1 MATMGRRPGLSSTE
15 SAFRQAFAFALR
27 QAIGNDRGAASR
39 AASELLI
46 SRQAVSLYLKEKA
59 TPSAE
64 IIRRV
69 CKRWSL
75 SIDVRG
81 NIVSDASFATAR
93 QGPVEAPAIQLPLI
107 TDALQAL
114 RDENVKVKI
123 TRKIGDSLDLEVKID
138 FGT

>member
-1 MATMGRRPGLSSTE
+1 MGRRPGLSSTE
-15 SAFRQAFAFALR
+15 RAFRQAFAVALR
-27 QAIGNDRGAASR
+27 NAIGKDRGAASR
-39 AASELLI
+39 AADDLLI

-75 SIDVRG
+75 SLDIRG
-81 NIVSDASFATAR
+81 NIVTDASFSQVR
-93 QGPVEAPAIQLPLI
+93 LGPIQAPAMQLPLLP
-107 TDALQAL
+107 DALQSL

-123 TRKIGDSLDLEVKID
+123 TRKIGDSLNLEVKID
-138 FGT
+138 FGS

>member
-1 MATMGRRPGLSSTE
+1 MGRRPGLSSTE
-15 SAFRQAFAFALR
+15 LAFRQAFASALR
-27 QAIGNDRGAASR
+27 QVIGNDRGAASR

-46 SRQAVSLYLKEKA
+46 SRQAISLYLKEKA

-75 SIDVRG
+75 TLDVRG
-81 NIVSDASFATAR
+81 NIVSDASFAMPR
-93 QGPVEAPAIQLPLI
+93 QGPVEAAAIQLPLI

-114 RDENVKVKI
+114 KDEDVKVKI
-123 TRKIGDSLDLEVKID
+123 TRKIGDSLGIEVKID